1 MSDWT
6 AGYVSEIGY
15 AYGYYTELNPL
26 RAPLAFLHAGLRPPE
41 LGTHCELGFGQGLSI
56 NIHGAASAH
65 ASYGTDF
72 LPGQAGFAI
81 DMAKGS
87 GADLHLYDE
96 AFSEFCHRQDLP
108 DFDSIGLH
116 GIWSWVNDENRKHI
130 VEFIR
135 RKLKVGGVVYVSY
148 NTQPGWSP
156 IVPLRDL
163 LTEHLSTLTPRGDG
177 ISRRIDASMAFAS
190 KLMAAQPA
198 YAAVNPQVAE
208 HFKRIENKSRDYLAH
223 EYFNLDWVPM
233 SFSKV
238 AQWLTP
244 AKLDF
249 ACSAKM
255 LDHFEM
261 LNLSE
266 EQQALIDAI
275 PDRMFRETV
284 KNFCTNQQFRMD
296 YWVKGARTISASERL
311 AGLAQTRVVLTKPRS
326 EVTLRTRGM
335 QREVALQ
342 EDICNPML
350 DLLADHKPRSMRE
363 LAEVAGGVNMLPA
376 VTQSIAM
383 LYACGHLHPANT
395 QETIE
400 QVQSRTSRLNKHLID
415 KSLSSGEVNFLAS
428 PVTGGGVA
436 VNRAEQLFLL
446 ARSEGQGQPDD
457 WGSYAWKTLSSEGVA
472 LVKDGQTLTTADE
485 NLQYL
490 QETARAFSDGRLAQL
505 QALQVI

>member
-65 ASYGTDF
+65 ASYGNDF
-72 LPGQAGFAI
+72 LPGQAGFAM

-87 GADLHLYDE
+87 GADLHLCDE
-96 AFSEFCHRQDLP
+96 AFSEFCHRTDLP
-108 DFDSIGLH
+108 EFDSIGLH
-116 GIWSWVNDENRKHI
+116 GIWSWVSDVNRQHI
-130 VEFIR
+130 VDFVR

-190 KLMAAQPA
+190 RLMATQPA

-266 EQQALIDAI
+266 EQQALLDEI
-275 PDRMFRETV
+275 PDRPFRETV

-296 YWVKGARTISASERL
+296 YWVKGARPLSPTERL

-335 QREVALQ
+335 QREVSLR
-342 EDICNPML
+342 ESICNPVL
-350 DLLADHKPRSMRE
+350 DALSDHRPRTLAQLAD
-363 LAEVAGGVNMLPA
+363 AAGGARMLPA
-376 VTQSIAM
+376 VAQSVAM
-383 LYACGHLHPANT
+383 MYACGHLHPANT
-395 QETIE
+395 EETID
-400 QVQSRTSRLNKHLID
+400 QVRGQTQRLNQHLIER
-415 KSLSSGEVNFLAS
+415 SRFGGEVNFLAS
-428 PVTGGGVA
+428 PVTGGGMA

-446 ARSEGQGQPDD
+446 ARSEGLRQPDE
-457 WGSYAWKTLSSEGVA
+457 WGHYAGQVLTSEGVA
-472 LVKDGQTLTTADE
+472 LIKDGRTLTTVEE
-485 NLQYL
+485 NLQHL
-490 QETARAFSDGRLAQL
+490 QETARVFSHERLSQL
-505 QALQVI
+505 ETLQVI